1 MRAPITRPNV
11 LWRGFVIGGVGTLK
25 VLSLSDT
32 AWDWWEDNVTDVVPR
47 STYRAVLGATVAV
60 HLAEAALVGRWTRRA
75 GLDHRGAWI
84 RTTALY
90 GFPELR
96 HVRRAIRTQAATR

>member
-1 MRAPITRPNV
+1 MRAPIARPNL
-11 LWRGFVIGGVGTLK
+11 LWRGFVFGGVGTLK

-32 AWDWWEDNVTDVVPR
+32 AWDWWEENVTDAIPR
-47 STYRAVLGATVAV
+47 SAVRGLLGGTVALHV
-60 HLAEAALVGRWTRRA
+60 AEAAVARRWARRA
-75 GLDHRGAWI
+75 GLEHRGAWM

-96 HVRRAIRTQAATR
+96 HLRRAIRAEQASR

>member
-1 MRAPITRPNV
+1 MRAPISRPSL
-11 LWRGFVIGGVGTLK
+11 LWRGFVLGGVGTMK

-32 AWDWWEDNVTDVVPR
+32 AWEWWEDNVTDTIPR
-47 STYRAVLGATVAV
+47 SVIRGAVAGTVVV
-60 HLAEAALVGRWTRRA
+60 HVAEAAVARRWARA
-75 GLDHRGAWI
+75 AGIDHAGAWV

-96 HVRRAIRTQAATR
+96 HLRRAIAAGHA

>member
-1 MRAPITRPNV
+1 MRAPIKRPNL

-25 VLSLSDT
+25 VLSLSDA
-32 AWDWWEDNVTDVVPR
+32 AWEWWEDNVTDAIPR
-47 STYRAVLGATVAV
+47 STIRGILAGTVVV
-60 HLAEAALVGRWTRRA
+60 HVAEAALVRRWVRA
-75 GLDHRGAWI
+75 SGIDHGGAWV

-96 HVRRAIRTQAATR
+96 HVRRAIAAERG

>member
-1 MRAPITRPNV
+1 MRAPIRRPNLV
-11 LWRGFVIGGVGTLK
+11 WRAFVIGGVGTMK

-32 AWDWWEDNVTDVVPR
+32 AWEWWEENVTDAIPR
-47 STYRAVLGATVAV
+47 STIRGVLAGTAVV
-60 HLAEAALVGRWTRRA
+60 HVGEAALARRWARRS
-75 GLDHRGAWI
+75 GIDHAGAWV

-96 HVRRAIRTQAATR
+96 HLRRAIAAEAA

>member
-1 MRAPITRPNV
+1 MRAPIARPNLV
-11 LWRGFVIGGVGTLK
+11 WRGFVIGGVATLK

-32 AWDWWEDNVTDVVPR
+32 AWAWWEENVTDAIPR
-47 STYRAVLGATVAV
+47 SVIRGTLAGTVVV
-60 HLAEAALVGRWTRRA
+60 HVVEAGVARRWARSA
-75 GLDHRGAWI
+75 GIDHTGAWV

-96 HVRRAIRTQAATR
+96 HLRRSIAAAAD

>member
-1 MRAPITRPNV
+1 MRAPIKRPNL

-25 VLSLSDT
+25 VLSLSDA
-32 AWDWWEDNVTDVVPR
+32 AWEWWEDNVTDAIPRAAIRGIVAGTVV
-47 STYRAVLGATVAV
+47 V
-60 HLAEAALVGRWTRRA
+60 HVTEAAVARRWVRTA
-75 GLDHRGAWI
+75 GIDHGGAWV

-96 HVRRAIRTQAATR
+96 HLRRAIAAERA